1 MSAKIIEAQ
10 QGSKAWHEHRATHYN
25 ASDAPAMMGVSSYK
39 TRAQLLHEKKTG
51 LVPEIDPKTQKRFDK
66 GHEYE
71 AIARPWAE
79 EIIGE
84 DLYPVVLADE
94 FNGMPV
100 SASLDGLT
108 MGDSTS
114 WEHKTL
120 NDKLRGCI
128 DNGDEL
134 PEQYRIQIEQGF
146 LLSGARRCLFMA
158 SSGDRETMR
167 CCWYEHDPA
176 LLDRVMAGWNQFAA
190 DLANYEPPAPEK
202 VVTGSAPSALPALDI
217 RVSGSVVASNLD
229 EFKAQALAVFRGI
242 NTDLETD
249 EDFAN
254 AEATVKW
261 CKDIEK
267 RLDGAKDAALN
278 QTADIYAVLTSI
290 DEIREESR
298 KVRLNLDKQAKA
310 RKEQRKE
317 EILRAAEHDYDAHIG
332 AIEKDLERGIDRPIR
347 FPAPSPMTAQAMKG
361 KKTIASLQDAADT
374 AVANAKIEADR
385 IAREIRASIDALKS
399 EAEGYESLFPDGGQL
414 VTSKSADDLSN
425 LAKARIAEHQE
436 QERQRAER
444 EARARQMH
452 EEARR
457 AREAEQAEQARA
469 AREQELNQAA
479 EQTIAEAP
487 EIKRTSTPDVAKRV
501 EELRPKRPT
510 DDQIIACIADAFSV
524 DHATAR
530 DWIAGMDMIGAEA

>member
-1 MSAKIIEAQ
+1 VAQIIEHQ
-10 QGSKAWHEHRATHYN
+10 QGSPEWHQHRASHYN

-39 TRAQLLHEKKTG
+39 SRGALLHEKKTG
-51 LVPEIDPKTQKRFDK
+51 IRPDVDAAMQRRFDL

-71 AIARPWAE
+71 AMARPWAE

-84 DLYPVVLADE
+84 ELYPVVLADE
-94 FNGMPV
+94 FRGMSL

-108 MGDSTS
+108 MDDSTAF
-114 WEHKTL
+114 EHKTL
-120 NDKLRGCI
+120 NENLRQCI
-128 DNGDEL
+128 DSRYKL
-134 PEQYRIQIEQGF
+134 PEQYRIQMEQQM

-158 SSGDRETMR
+158 SAGDRDDAR
-167 CCWYEHDPA
+167 WCWYEHDPD
-176 LLDRVMAGWNQFAA
+176 LRDRVVSGWTQFNA
-190 DLANYEPPAPEK
+190 DLANYEPPAAEK
-202 VVTGSAPSALPALDI
+202 IVAGSAPSALPALDI

-229 EFKAQALAVFRGI
+229 EFKAQALAVFQGI
-242 NTDLETD
+242 NTDLKTD

-317 EILRAAEHDYDAHIG
+317 EILRAAEHNYDAHIG
-332 AIEKDLERGIDRPIR
+332 SIEKDLERGATWQIH
-347 FPAPSPMTAQAMKG
+347 FPAPSPMIAQAMKG
-361 KKTIASLQDAADT
+361 KKTITSLQDAADT
-374 AVANAKIEADR
+374 AVANTKIEADR

-414 VTSKSADDLSN
+414 VTNKTADDLRN
-425 LAKARIAEHQE
+425 LAKARIAEHLDQ
-436 QERQRAER
+436 QRRGDE
-444 EARARQMH
+444 
-452 EEARR
+452 
-457 AREAEQAEQARA
+457 REAEQ
-469 AREQELNQAA
+469 
-479 EQTIAEAP
+479 
-487 EIKRTSTPDVAKRV
+487 KRV
-501 EELRPKRPT
+501 RDDPECWNDTPATVTPGRPT
-510 DDQIIACIADAFSV
+510 DDQIIGCIADMFDV